1 VMLFALA
8 VTLLTAA
15 AFAVVP
21 MLQMRRAELAD
32 LLKTESG
39 ASASLAQV
47 RLRKLMV
54 TAQLA
59 FCVWL
64 LIAAGLFARSLALLR
79 AVDLGF
85 RKEHLITFRMDPM
98 MSGYQPDQTVAA
110 YRRVSDALSVL
121 PGVIAVANSDYGV
134 FTGNVNLNALQ
145 IEGYQPPPPDKTTAV
160 RELLVSSGYLR
171 AMGMQLVAGRDFTEA
186 DLQQPVRT
194 AIVNES
200 FGHRYFNGQNPVGR
214 HIGWSGPKQVPFEVV
229 GVVRD
234 LRYNG
239 PAEDANPFYFLPMEQ
254 NGGLSFYVR
263 TSQRPEAL
271 MATVGRVV
279 SQRAPGVPLDQLRT
293 MQDMFD
299 ATIGEKDRIASLAG
313 FFGILATLLAA
324 IGLYGVMTYTVA
336 RRTRE
341 IGIRMAVGA
350 ARGDVL
356 RMVIREVGV
365 VIACGLL
372 TGVPT
377 GLAITRL
384 IRSQLYGVSPMD
396 ATASLVAAAIVAAI
410 ALLAGLLPAR
420 RATRIDPVRALR
432 WE

>member
-1 VMLFALA
+1 
-8 VTLLTAA
+8 
-15 AFAVVP
+15 
-21 MLQMRRAELAD
+21 
-32 LLKTESG
+32 
-39 ASASLAQV
+39 
-47 RLRKLMV
+47 
-54 TAQLA
+54 
-59 FCVWL
+59 
-64 LIAAGLFARSLALLR
+64 
-79 AVDLGF
+79 
-85 RKEHLITFRMDPM
+85 M

-110 YRRVSDALSVL
+110 YRRVSDALSAL

-145 IEGYQPPPPDKTTAV
+145 IEGYQPPLPDKLTAV
-160 RELLVSSGYLR
+160 RELLVSPGYLR

-194 AIVNES
+194 TIVSES
-200 FGHRYFNGQNPVGR
+200 FGRRYFNGQNPVGR
-214 HIGWSGPKQVPFEVV
+214 HIGWTGPKQVPFEVV

-234 LRYNG
+234 LRYDG
-239 PAEDANPFYFLPMEQ
+239 PAENANPFYYLPMEQ
-254 NGGLSFYVR
+254 DGGLSFYVR
-263 TSQRPEAL
+263 TAQRPEAL
-271 MATVGRVV
+271 MAIVGRVAA
-279 SQRAPGVPLDQLRT
+279 QQAPGVPLDQLRT
-293 MQDMFD
+293 MENMFD
-299 ATIGEKDRIASLAG
+299 ATIGAKDRIASLAG
-313 FFGILATLLAA
+313 FFGVLATLLAA

-350 ARGDVL
+350 ARGHVL

-377 GLAITRL
+377 GLAITQL
-384 IRSQLYGVSPMD
+384 IRSQLYNVSPMD
-396 ATASLVAAAIVAAI
+396 ASASLVAAASVAAI

-420 RATRIDPVRALR
+420 RATLIDPVRALR